1 MTLLQPM
8 GSEKRDQS
16 WPAKGRSEA
25 FARLNGDFFN
35 AIDPKRTPGSRRS
48 ISAFGGKGPRA
59 VYLAGGLIGS
69 GGRGVTSATV
79 TVVPGR
85 SMSVTT
91 TRTPF
96 TVTSKTP

>member
-1 MTLLQPM
+1 MTQSGHRHKQFPLL
-8 GSEKRDQS
+8 GVKRTS
-16 WPAKGRSEA
+16 GEGASMSA
-25 FARLNGDFFN
+25 YYS
-35 AIDPKRTPGSRRS
+35 KRTPGSRRS

-69 GGRGVTSATV
+69 GGRGVTSATL
-79 TVVPGR
+79 TVVSGR

-96 TVTSKTP
+96 TVTSKNA